1 MKSDLSSKNLSSYK
15 RPMRQKWYYLQT
27 TKLMII
33 VLFLHL
39 SWVLRKQSL
48 QKWSY
53 WATIVLT
60 MKTRDRTNVC
70 FLLNK

>member
-1 MKSDLSSKNLSSYK
+1 MAYE
-15 RPMRQKWYYLQT
+15 
-27 TKLMII
+27 TKMVLFANDQVMII
-33 VLFLHL
+33 MLLLHI

-60 MKTRDRTNVC
+60 MKTHDLTNVC
-70 FLLNK
+70 LLLNK

>member
-1 MKSDLSSKNLSSYK
+1 MAYE
-15 RPMRQKWYYLQT
+15 
-27 TKLMII
+27 TKMVLFANVQVMII

>member
-1 MKSDLSSKNLSSYK
+1 MAYE
-15 RPMRQKWYYLQT
+15 
-27 TKLMII
+27 TKMVLFANDQVMII

-39 SWVLRKQSL
+39 SWVLRKQLL

-60 MKTRDRTNVC
+60 MKTRDRTNVF
-70 FLLNK
+70 FLWNK

>member
-1 MKSDLSSKNLSSYK
+1 MAYE
-15 RPMRQKWYYLQT
+15 
-27 TKLMII
+27 TKMVLFANDQVMII
-33 VLFLHL
+33 VFFLHL

>member
-1 MKSDLSSKNLSSYK
+1 MAYE
-15 RPMRQKWYYLQT
+15 
-27 TKLMII
+27 TKMVLFANDQVMII

-60 MKTRDRTNVC
+60 MKTRDRTNVF
-70 FLLNK
+70 FLWNK

>member
-1 MKSDLSSKNLSSYK
+1 MAYE
-15 RPMRQKWYYLQT
+15 
-27 TKLMII
+27 TKMVLFANDQVMII

-48 QKWSY
+48 QKWSF